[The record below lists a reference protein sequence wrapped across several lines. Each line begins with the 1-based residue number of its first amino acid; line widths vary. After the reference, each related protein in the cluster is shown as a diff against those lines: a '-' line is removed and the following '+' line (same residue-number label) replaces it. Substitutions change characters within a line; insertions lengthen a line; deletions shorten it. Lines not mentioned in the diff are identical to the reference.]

1 MSAQYI
7 YKLTYPNGKIYIG
20 QDETG
25 SYATYFGEW
34 DKERGERIEKEHPLE
49 QTKVFTIRKDILW
62 SSETAFPSK
71 PIPTEEL
78 TQKKNKFIEKF
89 DASNPEKGYNLIPKY
104 DKE

>member
-34 DKERGERIEKEHPLE
+34 DKERREHIEKEHPLE

-62 SSETAFPSK
+62 PSETALPSK
-71 PIPTEEL
+71 PIPPEEL
-78 TQKKNKFIEKF
+78 KQKKDEFIEKF
-89 DASNPEKGYNLIPKY
+89 DANNPEKGYNLIPKY
-104 DKE
+104 VKE